1 MRLAAA
7 DLTSLDLLRHY
18 AQRIEAAA
26 HGCKAEVLAEACER
40 LQVSRATLYKRF
52 ESLGLTRPR
61 KTRSDAGTSRV
72 PESTAKLAAGL
83 VHTATRA
90 NGKRTITID
99 HATRLITANGYGA
112 VDPGTGEV
120 VPVAPSTLAR
130 AMRLYDC
137 HPDQLATPSAHTPM
151 RSLYPNHV
159 WQADCSVCVLFYA
172 PDGGLRV
179 KVIDETDVYKN
190 KPEAIAKV
198 GRALCLRWA
207 IADHTSQAFYSTYQ
221 AGAEDAAGFNELF
234 IQAIQQR
241 AGQPFHGV
249 PKILVLDPG
258 AAARAQTSKH
268 LLERLGVQVII
279 HRTKNPRAKGSVEGL
294 HNIIEREFEGLLNIW
309 RPEDLAALNARHE
322 QWRVAYCASS
332 VHSRHGMTRF
342 GAWMRIREEQ
352 LLLAPPI
359 EVCRELATTSP
370 VERTVSGELS
380 ISYVCP
386 GHRSMTYSLRHVP
399 GVAPR
404 QKVRVV
410 VNAYRI
416 PDVDVLV
423 DSLDGSTA
431 TYTVSP
437 VATDEHGF
445 NAEGAVWGESFK
457 RVAKSPAERSADDIA
472 ASAYGLPNAEDARRQ
487 RSHRTAYAGA
497 GDITINPF
505 ADIERVQP
513 PAYLPRRGRE
523 HSAAIAARDLPNVE
537 LLEAVRRLK
546 AAGDRSP
553 DLYARLSAECVDGFI
568 TAERLA
574 EALDALRGTHN
585 PAAATG

>member
-1 MRLAAA
+1 MRLAVA
-7 DLTSLDLLRHY
+7 DLTTLDLLRHY

-26 HGCKAEVLAEACER
+26 HGAKADVLAEACER

-52 ESLGLTRPR
+52 GALGLSKDR
-61 KTRSDAGTSRV
+61 KTRSDAGTSSV
-72 PESTAKLAAGL
+72 PESTAKLAAGI

-90 NGKRTITID
+90 NNKRTITID
-99 HATRLITANGYGA
+99 HAARLINANGYGA
-112 VDPGTGEV
+112 IDGATGEV

-130 AMRLYDC
+130 AMRLYNC
-137 HPDQLATPSAHTPM
+137 HPDQLATPNAHTPM

-190 KPEAIAKV
+190 KPEAVARV

-207 IADHTSQAFYSTYQ
+207 IADHTSQAFYSAYQ
-221 AGAEDAAGFNELF
+221 AGAEDAAGFNEFF

-241 AGQPFHGV
+241 TGQPFYGV

-258 AAARAQTSKH
+258 AAARAQTSKI

-294 HNIIEREFEGLLNIW
+294 HNLIEREFEGRLSFW
-309 RPEDLAALNARHE
+309 RPADLAALNACHE
-322 QWRVAYCASS
+322 NWRVAYCAMET
-332 VHSRHGMTRF
+332 HSRHGMSRF
-342 GAWMRIREEQ
+342 GNWIRIREDQ
-352 LLLAPPI
+352 LLLAPPVD
-359 EVCRELATTSP
+359 VCRELATTRP

-386 GHRSMTYSLRHVP
+386 GLRSMTYSLRHIP
-399 GVAPR
+399 GVAPK

-416 PDVDVLV
+416 PDVDILV
-423 DSLDGSTA
+423 DAPDGSTA

-437 VATDEHGF
+437 VVLDENGF
-445 NAEGAVWGESFK
+445 NEVGAVWGESFK
-457 RVAKSPAERSADDIA
+457 RASKSDAERSNDEIA
-472 ASAYGLPNAEDARRQ
+472 QMAYGLPSAEDARRQ
-487 RSHRTAYAGA
+487 RSHRTAFAGE
-497 GDITINPF
+497 GSVTINPF
-505 ADIERVQP
+505 ADIEQMQV
-513 PAYLPRRGRE
+513 PAYMPRRGRE
-523 HSAAIAARDLPNVE
+523 HSVAIAARDLPNVA
-537 LLEAVRRLK
+537 LVEAVRRLR
-546 AAGDRSP
+546 AAGARSA
-553 DLYARLSAECVDGFI
+553 DLYSRLAAEFPDGFV
-568 TAERLA
+568 TAERLT
-574 EALDALRGTHN
+574 EELEMLRSG
-585 PAAATG
+585 PQQATG